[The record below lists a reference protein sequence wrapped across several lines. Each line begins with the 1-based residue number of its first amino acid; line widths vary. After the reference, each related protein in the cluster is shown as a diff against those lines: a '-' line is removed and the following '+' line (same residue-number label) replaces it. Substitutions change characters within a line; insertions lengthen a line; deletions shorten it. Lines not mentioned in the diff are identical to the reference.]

1 MKQSSLEKVLG
12 NAVSHVRSEAIVLA
26 QYEVVQEGK
35 FAKLWPEGDGE
46 EFNKR
51 MNGLVE
57 HLGGPP
63 DAYLLRIEQEPPPA
77 DNYPEAAMRE
87 AFAVFNRARTS
98 VLRAHLFMAGSS
110 LLAEQPDLAGLP
122 EKPHATARFIEQ
134 TQAAFWEHAEAAYI
148 RLYSFWDRLGQV
160 LDFAFFNIRKFD
172 QNGFTAIMDRIH
184 SNVVPMDTRLKN
196 SGSWKR
202 LRAFQSSEKEDG
214 LKWLLQ
220 RRNLVVHSLHLHP
233 VQIDEEGV
241 FKSQFNHLEAAHRE
255 KLRPRG
261 PAEEVALLMG
271 QLDRAG
277 AMFSDFLTIVEFAPS
292 RKRDRWLLRA
302 NVARISAATSGVVIY
317 PHIAALTRATC

>member
-1 MKQSSLEKVLG
+1 MVKREHESTEQDRLVTALG
-12 NAVSHVRSEAIVLA
+12 NAVSFVTNEALVLA

-35 FAKLWPEGDGE
+35 FAKLWPEGDNGE
-46 EFNKR
+46 FDKR
-51 MNGLVE
+51 INRVVE

-63 DAYLLRIEQEPPPA
+63 GFYLLRNDQAPPPS

-87 AFAVFNRARTS
+87 AFAVFSLARKS

-110 LLAEQPDLAGLP
+110 LLAEQPDLMDLP
-122 EKPHATARFIEQ
+122 EDPNAAAAFIK
-134 TQAAFWEHAEAAYI
+134 QAQGAFWEHTEAAYI
-148 RLYSFWDRLGQV
+148 RLYSFWDRVGQV

-172 QNGFTAIMDRIH
+172 QNGFTAVMDRIH
-184 SNVVPMDTRLKN
+184 SNAVPMDNRLKN

-202 LRAFQSSEKEDG
+202 LRSFQSSEKEDG

-241 FKSQFNHLEAAHRE
+241 FKSQFNHLDAAHRE
-255 KLRPRG
+255 KLRPRE
-261 PAEEVALLMG
+261 PEEEVALLMG

-277 AMFSDFLTIVEFAPS
+277 ALFSDCLTVVEFAPS
-292 RKRDRWLLRA
+292 RKRD
-302 NVARISAATSGVVIY
+302 
-317 PHIAALTRATC
+317 H